1 MFKPRL
7 ARRNICYCSYQN
19 YCRFCHGSGM
29 IECLS
34 CKYDSIQDFVDDK
47 GRKLVESFDITV
59 RAKRWKRW
67 KKCKKCSKG
76 WVECPFCGG
85 NGKSHQIF

>member
-1 MFKPRL
+1 
-7 ARRNICYCSYQN
+7 
-19 YCRFCHGSGM
+19 M

-67 KKCKKCSKG
+67 KRWKKCKKCSKG

>member
-7 ARRNICYCSYQN
+7 ARRNICYCSYQD
-19 YCRFCHGSGM
+19 YCRFSHGSGM
-29 IECLS
+29 IECPI
-34 CKYDSIQDFVDDK
+34 CKYDSIQDFVDYK

-59 RAKRWKRW
+59 RAKRW